1 MAEFQ
6 KECDEYGC
14 PPVLVQWQNVTD
26 MLLAQAEPKDR
37 KQRQKEIDKCWVAL
51 CDECGWESAEKV
63 MTPLA
68 PKVREMEKKAH
79 CKLRR
84 HVEEKDKVKWYNAG
98 KHGSE
103 EDTLRK
109 KLRMWT
115 RVALTTT
122 ALSSQKTQGGE
133 RKGEVNS
140 SKVKEKKKENTGNA
154 QTSPSAP
161 PPEKPNP
168 TSLYPTLSHPP
179 PYEPPKQQVVMT
191 INGGEMDVDVDDI
204 TDSMEK
210 LHKEVSELRQIV
222 TTEVGR
228 TLKKANQTIQDIEN
242 TRHRQE
248 NREQPEEEASQE
260 GSQVNDSEGTQDN
273 IIHANPV
280 HASTPKA
287 QSGTHTPPGPI
298 KVQITGDM
306 TVDGPIANRLRSKTG
321 PWEREL
327 VLYGPGNQ
335 LMAPQIQAPLMH
347 RPGGNLQYQP
357 WSHSDMTAI
366 TSKLPP
372 ITSGGSRWLSKL
384 TALSHG
390 TDLALGDLRCLL
402 GQILTASQMQNL
414 ELDANTTYVA
424 NEIPFTR
431 VSTVVSQT
439 LRRLYPVPPTVYQNI
454 KFRIKPGET
463 GAAYYFRC
471 AAEWEQMVEE
481 NSLNNPVTRDIFRTA
496 VMTGAPN
503 GVKQAMENNPDIP
516 VASNEV
522 WERHLVHHTDRAVE
536 RATKEEEELERV
548 KTQLLKLQL
557 EKAKGEGVTKK
568 ARQMPQHD
576 HPRDPYEGP
585 PYSGSPFGGPPQV
598 QQHMTPPWGQGTN
611 HRQGSHWR
619 GNRGRQGGRGR
630 RGQSGTQCYMCGENG
645 HWARNCPRN
654 GSQTQGQYSG
664 PPAGGWGPRG
674 GGSGGQGRGPQ
685 TPHNPGQHFPSPSN
699 LQAPVHP
706 TWGPEGGAEEC

>member
-1 MAEFQ
+1 
-6 KECDEYGC
+6 
-14 PPVLVQWQNVTD
+14 
-26 MLLAQAEPKDR
+26 
-37 KQRQKEIDKCWVAL
+37 
-51 CDECGWESAEKV
+51 

-68 PKVREMEKKAH
+68 PKIREMEKKAH

-103 EDTLRK
+103 ENNLRK
-109 KLRMWT
+109 RLRMWT

-122 ALSSQKTQGGE
+122 ALSSQKTQGAE
-133 RKGEVNS
+133 RKGEVDS
-140 SKVKEKKKENTGNA
+140 SKARERKEENAGST
-154 QTSPSAP
+154 QTTPSAP

-168 TSLYPTLSHPP
+168 TSLYPILNHPP

-191 INGGEMDVDVDDI
+191 INGGEMDV
-204 TDSMEK
+204 
-210 LHKEVSELRQIV
+210 
-222 TTEVGR
+222 EVGEMTGEIDR
-228 TLKKANQTIQDIEN
+228 IRKEFDELKTAVDKGVEDTLSKA
-242 TRHRQE
+242 RQVMD
-248 NREQPEEEASQE
+248 RVEETMHKQE
-260 GSQVNDSEGTQDN
+260 RSEKSDNESDNEGDNEDSEND
-273 IIHANPV
+273 IMLEKPRK
-280 HASTPKA
+280 ASTPRT
-287 QSGTHTPPGPI
+287 QLRTQTTPDPI

-306 TVDGPIANRLRSKTG
+306 TVDGPIVNRLRSKSG

-335 LMAPQIQAPLMH
+335 IMAPQIQAPLMH

-366 TSKLPP
+366 VSKLPP

-390 TDLALGDLRCLL
+390 TDLALDDLRCLL

-414 ELDANTTYVA
+414 ELDAQTTMAA
-424 NEIPFTR
+424 NETPFAR
-431 VSTVVSQT
+431 VSTNIGRT

-463 GAAYYFRC
+463 GAAYYFCC

-557 EKAKGEGVTKK
+557 EKAKGEGALKK
-568 ARQMPQHD
+568 AKQMPQHD

-585 PYSGSPFGGPPQV
+585 QYSGSPFGGPPQV

-611 HRQGSHWR
+611 HRQGTPWKS
-619 GNRGRQGGRGR
+619 NRGRQGGRGR
-630 RGQSGTQCYMCGENG
+630 GGQSRTQCFVCGENG
-645 HWARNCPRN
+645 HWARNCPQN
-654 GSQTQGQYSG
+654 ESQTQGQYNG
-664 PPAGGWGPRG
+664 PPAGGWGPRRG
-674 GGSGGQGRGPQ
+674 GAGGQGRGPQ
-685 TPHNPGQHFPSPSN
+685 TPNNPGQHFPSPSN
-699 LQAPVHP
+699 LQAPMHP